1 MCVFPGFCL
10 ITQVKADV
18 PQGSRAG
25 AAVPVSPPAAA
36 SAAATRRHTD
46 GASFRLGASSSVG
59 LSWAEAA
66 NYAQYTELCQIRF
79 LSGKTLRW
87 GPSSPPFF
95 FSVVAFFL
103 MFLMIFC
110 QGALTMEMRTL
121 LVGPHVRLWLPV
133 APLYPGDR
141 HPQVPVP
148 PRQAMGT
155 RTGQPCRLGDMPPKT
170 GQPQGGCQP
179 LGMCCQL
186 SP

>member
-1 MCVFPGFCL
+1 M
-10 ITQVKADV
+10 
-18 PQGSRAG
+18 
-25 AAVPVSPPAAA
+25 
-36 SAAATRRHTD
+36 
-46 GASFRLGASSSVG
+46 G

-141 HPQVPVP
+141 HPPSAGP
-148 PRQAMGT
+148 PPAGDGDKNGT
-155 RTGQPCRLGDMPPKT
+155 ALPPGGYATKDWAATGRLPASRDVLSA
-170 GQPQGGCQP
+170 QP
-179 LGMCCQL
+179 LSIKV
-186 SP
+186 SPDK